1 MNKSQL
7 KSKVPTISK
16 GYTIGQLTVKERLSE
31 KKNGYSYW
39 RCECDCGGE
48 ILLDTRCLQRGTVTD
63 CGWSQRQNAAV
74 KVRLFGVAD
83 AIAAMNVSQHPS
95 NFWRVTKEVAVA

>member
-48 ILLDTRCLQRGTVTD
+48 ILLDTLWQTGMYGANGRTQL
-63 CGWSQRQNAAV
+63 
-74 KVRLFGVAD
+74 
-83 AIAAMNVSQHPS
+83 
-95 NFWRVTKEVAVA
+95 